1 MPSSRVYHHEEDAVN
16 NLTALINPKIDVRD
30 NVKSGRV
37 TTYGALPTSTSLV
50 QSHDAFD
57 STEAGGQGPRERV
70 TSIGIITG
78 TARKKFTSEFRIENC
93 QSKWSQNVT
102 S

>member
-37 TTYGALPTSTSLV
+37 TTYGALPRALV
-50 QSHDAFD
+50 WFRATTRLILLKQ
-57 STEAGGQGPRERV
+57 EVKVRERV

>member
-30 NVKSGRV
+30 NVKSGR
-37 TTYGALPTSTSLV
+37 
-50 QSHDAFD
+50 
-57 STEAGGQGPRERV
+57 
-70 TSIGIITG
+70 
-78 TARKKFTSEFRIENC
+78 ARKKFTSEFRIENC

>member
-30 NVKSGRV
+30 NVKSGREV
-37 TTYGALPTSTSLV
+37 KV
-50 QSHDAFD
+50 
-57 STEAGGQGPRERV
+57 RERV

-78 TARKKFTSEFRIENC
+78 TARKKFTGVPN
-93 QSKWSQNVT
+93 
-102 S
+102 